1 MPVEEK
7 DNINYLH
14 VESEKN
20 FIPIVLSIFSY
31 YACTDIK
38 QQMLVAV
45 GVEADPEHGLE
56 KQVLVV
62 PFVMITPYCYE

>member
-20 FIPIVLSIFSY
+20 FIPIVLSIY
-31 YACTDIK
+31 LVMTDIK

-45 GVEADPEHGLE
+45 GVEADLEHGLE